1 MEKNIR
7 RRPTKNQATHREH
20 SRVRSQGFVV
30 GLELQ
35 GHPSDR
41 SGAKRPVLRER
52 ASPPNPRDEA
62 LAIGAHLR
70 ENEGDLGA
78 QLIDVC
84 IQPSEESK
92 DAGAP

>member
-7 RRPTKNQATHREH
+7 RRPTKIQATHREH
-20 SRVRSQGFVV
+20 SRVRLQGFVI
-30 GLELQ
+30 G
-35 GHPSDR
+35 
-41 SGAKRPVLRER
+41 ER

-70 ENEGDLGA
+70 ENEGDVGA
-78 QLIDVC
+78 ELIDVC